1 MDALVQSKR
10 EMGREEAPAFSL
22 ADRGGATVDLASLRG
37 KVVLIGFWS
46 YG

>member
-1 MDALVQSKR
+1 
-10 EMGREEAPAFSL
+10 MGREEAPAFSL